1 MNVDEQRLHDLL
13 HRLTPEPPRRLT
25 GADVQARLDGQPAQA
40 GPPVRWARWAAPV
53 AAAAVLLLVLGVAF
67 ANHVLAGRDH
77 SSVTTPGCSATP
89 PQPPAAGVP
98 TTGLLTASDLGLST
112 SNVQQSPQP
121 GLSNLITGTETY
133 PQWQVMEQG
142 YRFLDATSAT
152 DFMTASVA
160 ALRCTAGTT
169 ELHPTGAA
177 GLPDTWF
184 FHTPP
189 GGGYTDGSRVILTR
203 VGTDVLQ
210 IETLAPNDPPAGGPG
225 DGFLVGLAAAA
236 RAKSAGQ
243 PVPTVPAPAAT
254 SAAPLPTGFLAVG
267 DLGSGWSL
275 GALPGDSGPVTDAAV
290 VRGPSCGSVALPLA
304 APGHSATYRGHQ
316 PLGDGEWLLSE
327 QVVELTPAGL
337 ATARSSLQTAASGCS
352 GQTVLFGGTAIAGD
366 YALALRPSDSA
377 GMATAYLLTG
387 RHLIVLTTLPGGAS
401 GVASVPLPGG
411 TAWLEEVAR
420 TAAQR
425 VTTG

>member
-1 MNVDEQRLHDLL
+1 MNVDEQQLHDLL

-25 GADVQARLDGQPAQA
+25 GTDVQARLDVQPAQT
-40 GPPVRWARWAAPV
+40 GQPVRWARWAAPV
-53 AAAAVLLLVLGVAF
+53 AAAVVLLLVLGTALT
-67 ANHVLAGRDH
+67 NHFLARRDH
-77 SSVTTPGCSATP
+77 PATTPGCSATP
-89 PQPPAAGVP
+89 PQPPAARVP
-98 TTGLLTASDLGLST
+98 TAGLLTASDLGLST

-142 YRFLDATSAT
+142 YRFPNATSAT
-152 DFMTASVA
+152 DFMAASVA

-169 ELHPTGAA
+169 ELHPSGAA
-177 GLPDTWF
+177 NLPDTWF

-203 VGTDVLQ
+203 LGTDVLQ

-236 RAKSAGQ
+236 RAKVAGQ
-243 PVPTVPAPAAT
+243 PVPAVPAPASAG
-254 SAAPLPTGFLAVG
+254 AAPLPAGFLTVG

-304 APGHSATYRGHQ
+304 APGRSVTYRGHQ

-352 GQTVLFGGTAIAGD
+352 GQTVLFGGATIAGD

-377 GMATAYLLTG
+377 GMATVYLLTG

-420 TAAQR
+420 TAVQR
-425 VTTG
+425 VATG